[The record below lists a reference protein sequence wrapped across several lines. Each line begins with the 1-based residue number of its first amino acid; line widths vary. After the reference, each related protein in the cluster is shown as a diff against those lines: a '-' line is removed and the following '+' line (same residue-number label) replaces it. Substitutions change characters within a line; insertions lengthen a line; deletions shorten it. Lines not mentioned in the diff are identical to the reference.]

1 MSEDIQKVRGTTS
14 NYKDDRGGANTIP
27 SAVLGIVKDNIDP
40 NRSGRIRVYLK
51 RLDAGNEN
59 DPNSWKYVSYLS
71 PFFGSTPNTASSK
84 AEGDYVGNPH
94 SYGFWA
100 TPPDIGTEV
109 VCLFLN
115 GVADAGYYI
124 GCIPGQ
130 GMTHM
135 VPAIGSSDSIIAN
148 TPGEADSYGGTTRL
162 PVGEINNANQKQDNS
177 SILTSQPRPIH
188 SYQAAIL
195 NKQGLIRDPDR
206 GTIGSTSVRESP
218 SRVFGISTPGR
229 PIYEGGY
236 DDTTIA
242 DAVKDDKIP
251 DKNFKVVGRR
261 GGHSVVLDDGDLQG
275 KDQLVRL
282 RTASGHM
289 IMMND
294 SIQSLF
300 IIHAN
305 GQSYIELGRE
315 GTIDM
320 YATNSV
326 NIRTQGDLNLH
337 ADNDVNIHA
346 AKNFNVNAENI
357 KMESSKETTS
367 FVGTNY
373 KQQVK
378 ADLTVKVDSKMSFF
392 SNGDSSFK
400 SSAIS
405 YINGS
410 KVNLN
415 TGSSGLVPAAVK
427 QQPLVAHTDTLYD
440 SKKGYAAAP
449 GKLPSIVS
457 RAPAHSPWA
466 GAGQGVN
473 VKTNISADANL
484 PTAPS
489 SALSAVNN
497 STPAV
502 PPAAVSAAIS
512 ATAPNVPAVSA
523 QIDKATTSAMV
534 SQMAV
539 TAAMGAAK
547 DAVASAA
554 GVVDIAGQKIASVG
568 TFGLNPSQLV
578 AAGTLK
584 PGADAIINSA
594 IAAGKSLESAMPT
607 NLFTGL
613 NGVTSATQFINN
625 PTAQA
630 ASAVSLLKQGE
641 AALKSTGI
649 ITGLESP
656 TQTAGLILSSAT
668 AGIDSTMAFVKS
680 AASPSGA
687 ISSALSGAGVNLATG
702 RIASVDA
709 AFAAGGIGGASAA
722 LTTALGGITG
732 SLPALGGLKLPG
744 NLADMSGSVKD
755 LISGGNF
762 AANMADKV
770 TGPLSG
776 LPVADQ
782 LKGTAAAAFSKV
794 TESFKSLAK
803 VGVPLNLTAIKAKN
817 DEEQAAAETKDD
829 SPSAAQVAANAS
841 LNSKLTSALGFGAGG
856 VSTSLLGGIGDK
868 IKSATSGITDP
879 SKLVA
884 STMTAL
890 STATKSFG
898 VDTSGLSNL
907 PGGASAVSNVMNL
920 GPVAKAISGD
930 VTSALSSSG
939 VDGLVAG
946 ANKLVSGAIDIPGL
960 PSIPGIPNIPG
971 SGDLSSAIGKITGS
985 LGGSMGGVTD
995 ALSGLKSKL
1004 GATAGLQALASTGLG
1019 AKSMALLS
1027 SSINSIGAGGPVE
1040 VKLPTVAK
1048 DSFDFGPMMAQAK
1061 SLLGNPKIPAL
1072 PFGTIPMGSF
1082 TAPTSAQVVAY
1093 DKLKAEL
1100 LVQEDLQWDLRKTYL
1115 DLKLKKGPDDAET
1128 TTSYASWQDNVKKI
1142 ETIRQDM
1149 TKAVT

>member
-1 MSEDIQKVRGTTS
+1 MSEDIQKVRGTIS

-59 DPNSWKYVSYLS
+59 DPNGWKYVSYLS

-84 AEGDYVGNPH
+84 AEGDYIGNPQ

-148 TPGEADSYGGTTRL
+148 NSGEADSYGGATRL
-162 PVGEINNANQKQDNS
+162 PVGEINNANQKQDNN

-251 DKNFKVVGRR
+251 DKNFKVVSRR

-282 RTASGHM
+282 RTAGGHM

-300 IIHAN
+300 IVHTN

-378 ADLTVKVDSKMSFF
+378 ADLTVKVDSKMSFT

-400 SSAIS
+400 SAAIN

-415 TGSSGLVPAAVK
+415 TGSSGLVPSDVK

-466 GAGQGVN
+466 AAGQGVN
-473 VKTNISADANL
+473 VKTDISADSNL
-484 PTAPS
+484 PAAPS
-489 SALSAVNN
+489 SSLSAVNN

-502 PPAAVSAAIS
+502 PPAGVSPAIS
-512 ATAPNVPAVSA
+512 ATVPNVAAVSK

-539 TAAMGAAK
+539 NAATGAAK

-554 GVVDIAGQKIASVG
+554 GVVNIAGEKIASVG
-568 TFGLNPSQLV
+568 MFGLNPTQLV

-584 PGADAIINSA
+584 PGSDTIINA
-594 IAAGKSLESAMPT
+594 GIAAGKSLEAAMPT

-613 NGVTSATQFINN
+613 NGVKSATQFISN
-625 PTAQA
+625 PSAQA
-630 ASAVSLLKQGE
+630 ASAVSLLQKGE

-656 TQTAGLILSSAT
+656 TQTAGLVLSSAT
-668 AGIDSTMAFVKS
+668 AGIDKTMDFVKS
-680 AASPSGA
+680 AGVPGGA
-687 ISSALSGAGVNLATG
+687 A
-702 RIASVDA
+702 
-709 AFAAGGIGGASAA
+709 ASAA
-722 LTTALGGITG
+722 LGGATA
-732 SLPALGGLKLPG
+732 ALGGLKLPG
-744 NLADMSGSVKD
+744 NLSAMSGSVKD
-755 LISGGNF
+755 IISGGNF

-782 LKGTAAAAFSKV
+782 LKGAASAAFSKV

-803 VGVPLNLTAIKAKN
+803 VGSPINLTAVKAKN
-817 DEEQAAAETKDD
+817 DEAQAAAETKGDAP
-829 SPSAAQVAANAS
+829 SPSQIAANAS
-841 LNSKLTSALGFGAGG
+841 LNAKLTSALGFGAGG
-856 VSTSLLGGIGDK
+856 TSASILGGMGDK

-879 SKLVA
+879 SKLVS

-890 STATKSFG
+890 GAATKSFG

-907 PGGASAVSNVMNL
+907 PGGASAISNVVNL
-920 GPVAKAISGD
+920 GPVAKAIGGD
-930 VTSALSSSG
+930 LSSALSAGSS
-939 VDGLVAG
+939 LAAG
-946 ANKLVSGAIDIPGL
+946 ANKLVSGAIDVPGL
-960 PSIPGIPNIPG
+960 PSIPGLPNVPG
-971 SGDLSSAIGKITGS
+971 SGELAGAIGKVTGS

-995 ALSGLKSKL
+995 ALAGLKSKL
-1004 GATAGLQALASTGLG
+1004 GGASGLQALAGTGLG

-1027 SSINSIGAGGPVE
+1027 SSINSIGTGGPVE

-1072 PFGTIPMGSF
+1072 PFGTIPAGSF
-1082 TAPTSAQVVAY
+1082 KTPTSAQVVEY

-1100 LVQEDLQWDLRKTYL
+1100 AVQEDLQWDLRKTYL
-1115 DLKLKKGPDDAET
+1115 DLKGKKGPDDSST
-1128 TTSYASWQDNVKKI
+1128 TTAYASWQDNVKKI

-1149 TKAVT
+1149 SKVVT